1 MSLNEDVPIQIP
13 IQNTDI
19 AQPIPNKF
27 KTKSYVLR
35 AAKTYREKHPEKVKE
50 YREKYKKDKEEKDI
64 NLLPND
70 KLTKKQLLIK
80 MTKLEEKIKSLE
92 INK

>member
-19 AQPIPNKF
+19 AQSIPNKF

-70 KLTKKQLLIK
+70 KLTKNNYLLK
-80 MTKLEEKIKSLE
+80 
-92 INK
+92 